1 MADPMVGH
9 GPGLSAAP
17 APVAARPRPSPA
29 GGHRIFLALATAVPL
44 AFLLVFFAWPVAAM
58 VGRGFLPEGRL
69 DLSGFADVFSRSR
82 TWRVI
87 GLTLAQAGLGTAV
100 SVLLGVPG
108 AYVLY
113 RCRFRGRA
121 AVRAFVTVPFV
132 LPTVVVGVAFRSLLA
147 PGGPLGFLGLD
158 GTFTAI
164 VAALVFFNYGLVVRT
179 VGGLWER
186 LDPRAEQAARA
197 LGASP
202 WRALATVTLPAL
214 APAIAGAASLTF
226 LFCATAFGT
235 VLVLGGLRFGTVET
249 EIWVQ
254 TTQYLDLRAAAV
266 LSVVQL
272 VVVGG
277 ALLVAG
283 RARSRSER
291 ALTLAAPGASTHALS
306 VFWCRFGAS
315 MHRTGTKTPN
325 WRPAGAGARG
335 GGAGRWRGA
344 DDVRGV
350 DRVAAGITA
359 VAVLLLALPLGSLVV
374 RSLRTPT
381 GWGLANYRALAHPV
395 PSVPATAWEAT
406 VTSLR
411 VALDATML
419 ALVVGG
425 LVALVVSR
433 RPRGAGARRLV
444 AGLDA
449 AFMLPLGVSAVTVG
463 FGFLL
468 VMHRPFGLDVDLRT
482 SPVLVP
488 VAQAVVAVP
497 LVVRTVLPV
506 LRAID
511 PRQGEAAATLGAAP
525 GRVLRTVDGPVAL
538 RALGLAAGLAFAASL
553 GEFGATAFLA
563 RPERPTLPVLVY
575 RLIGRPDA
583 ASYGTALAASV
594 LLALL
599 TAAAVAVF
607 ERVPHAAGSVI

>member
-1 MADPMVGH
+1 VPLV
-9 GPGLSAAP
+9 
-17 APVAARPRPSPA
+17 
-29 GGHRIFLALATAVPL
+29 FLA
-44 AFLLVFFAWPVAAM
+44 AFFVWPVVAM
-58 VGRGFLPEGRL
+58 VGRGFVNAGRL
-69 DLSGFADVFSRSR
+69 DLSAFAEVFSRPR
-82 TWRVI
+82 TWRIVW
-87 GLTLAQAGLGTAV
+87 LTLAQASLGTVV

-108 AYVLY
+108 AYLLY
-113 RCRFRGRA
+113 RCRFAGRGFL
-121 AVRAFVTVPFV
+121 RAFVTVPFV

-147 PGGPLGFLGLD
+147 PGGLLAFLHLD
-158 GTFTAI
+158 GTFAAI

-249 EIWVQ
+249 EIWIQ
-254 TTQYLDLRAAAV
+254 TTQFLDLRGAAV

-272 VVVGG
+272 VVVVG

-283 RARSRSER
+283 QARARNER
-291 ALTLAAPGASTHALS
+291 ALSLAAPVSSAHVPSLLPRRRPSGGTLAPSRLRAL
-306 VFWCRFGAS
+306 
-315 MHRTGTKTPN
+315 
-325 WRPAGAGARG
+325 
-335 GGAGRWRGA
+335 GAGRGPDDLRGL
-344 DDVRGV
+344 
-350 DRVAAGITA
+350 DRAAAAVTA
-359 VAVLLLALPLGSLVV
+359 VAVAFLALPLVGLVV
-374 RSLRTPT
+374 RSLRTT
-381 GWGLANYRALAHPV
+381 SGWGLANYAALSHPAGALPV
-395 PSVPATAWEAT
+395 SVWDAT

-411 VALDATML
+411 VALDATVL
-419 ALVVGG
+419 SLVVGG

-433 RPRGAGARRLV
+433 RPRAGAARRLV
-444 AGLDA
+444 SGLDA

-468 VMHRPFGLDVDLRT
+468 VMDRPLGLHVDLRT
-482 SPVLVP
+482 SPLLVP

-511 PRQGEAAATLGAAP
+511 PRQRQVAATLGASP

-538 RALGLAAGLAFAASL
+538 RAVGLAAGLAFAASL
-553 GEFGATAFLA
+553 GEFGATSFLA
-563 RPERPTLPVLVY
+563 RPDRPTLPVLVY
-575 RLIGRPDA
+575 RLIGRPGVET
-583 ASYGTALAASV
+583 YGMALAASV
-594 LLALL
+594 VLALV
-599 TAAAVAVF
+599 TALVVAAF
-607 ERVPHAAGSVI
+607 ERVPRVAGAVI